1 MNPILAFLVLLGDR
15 LFFSDCSNQPCLA
28 LSIRVTTF
36 LVFLLIF
43 ISILKLHSAADDV
56 IDGVVCIFKALIF
69 KQKSSGSSLTDTG
82 EVDVV
87 LPLLIHLLDERDGTA
102 RAVVVL
108 VAEYC
113 LMYFPSSILSIF
125 FVLDK
130 SNL

>member
-1 MNPILAFLVLLGDR
+1 MNPILAFLVLLGGQ
-15 LFFSDCSNQPCLA
+15 LIFSDCSNQLCLA
-28 LSIRVTTF
+28 LSIRVTAF
-36 LVFLLIF
+36 LVFLLTLN
-43 ISILKLHSAADDV
+43 SILKLHSAAADV

-69 KQKSSGSSLTDTG
+69 KQKLSGSSLTDTE

-113 LMYFPSSILSIF
+113 LMYFPWSILSIF

-130 SNL
+130 SNF

>member
-1 MNPILAFLVLLGDR
+1 M
-15 LFFSDCSNQPCLA
+15 
-28 LSIRVTTF
+28 
-36 LVFLLIF
+36 
-43 ISILKLHSAADDV
+43 KLHSAADDV

-130 SNL
+130 